1 MTAKRATA
9 SQSDPRAARVRDL
22 MTEKVVSVGPGT
34 DLLTVRNLMDD
45 RLIRH
50 LPVVEDGMVVGLI
63 SQRDLLRVAADRSDL
78 PLSLAFDV
86 LRTTRAGDVMT
97 RDVETVGADDA
108 LEDAARLMLDN
119 KYGCLP
125 VADGGELCGILTE
138 ADFVRYVARAD

>member
-78 PLSLAFDV
+78 PLSLALDV
-86 LRTTRAGDVMT
+86 LRMTRARDVMT

-108 LEDAARLMLDN
+108 LADAARLMLDN

-125 VADGGELCGILTE
+125 VADGGALCGILTE
-138 ADFVRYVARAD
+138 ADFVRLVARPD